1 MWWWLSAASQTTC
14 MNRKPSYNPPCQVK
28 LSQRLHIYPRI
39 HSIGSFLSSA
49 QIWFYSIRR
58 RWFVSWQRRHIGA
71 VWAAWTLAHRA
82 AASCPTVRL
91 IADFVFNQHLNRIV
105 WHSHTFLRGWCR
117 VVKCRGGLGVLFIRD
132 KEQQTVVF
140 LRPGRCAVFQ
150 VPISKSFT
158 LLGWIPAGK
167 LCYQ

>member
-1 MWWWLSAASQTTC
+1 MMTLSSITGDVHESQAFLQT
-14 MNRKPSYNPPCQVK
+14 PPCQVK

-91 IADFVFNQHLNRIV
+91 IADFAFNQHLNRIV

-132 KEQQTVVF
+132 KEQRTVVF